1 MTESILQ
8 PPKERR
14 SGLSKGARSCTVPD
28 YAVTAISLLSGIP
41 GNLLLSMPTTG
52 KTWFGKVKGLLEEM

>member
-14 SGLSKGARSCTVPD
+14 SWLFKGARSCTVTI
-28 YAVTAISLLSGIP
+28 YVVTAISLLSGTP
-41 GNLLLSMPTTG
+41 GDLLLSMPTIG
-52 KTWFGKVKGLLEEM
+52 KTLLGRVKGLLEEM